1 MKIIAIIVI
10 FLLSSFTMKED
21 RNDAGCLRADILL
34 LADLSSSIAGYEEF
48 IHDAAYTF
56 IDKFELA
63 DNGIR
68 IGFITFSSLAYLHYP
83 LSSDKDSLK
92 LATSILA
99 PRMSG
104 GSTNLSQAFEIAT
117 NELSTNGR
125 PDALKMVLVITDGE
139 PDDLDKTID
148 RATILKQTP
157 GTMIWCIFVSKAAL
171 KSDPDPSQYW
181 FYGVPS
187 SVSSR
192 VNGLENLKKIASPN
206 CVIESDYNN
215 LVDQIKKLDICL

>member
-21 RNDAGCLRADILL
+21 RNDAGCLKADILL

-139 PDDLDKTID
+139 PNDLDKTID